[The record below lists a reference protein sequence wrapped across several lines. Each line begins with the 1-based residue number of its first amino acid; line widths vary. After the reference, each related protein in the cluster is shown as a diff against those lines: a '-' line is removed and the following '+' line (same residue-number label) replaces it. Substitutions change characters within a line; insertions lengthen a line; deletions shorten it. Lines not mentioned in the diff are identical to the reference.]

1 MKTRFIEV
9 RKMPLSFH
17 IDIELKEVL
26 HEAADA
32 HECSMSAYITQI
44 LRRHVQR
51 LQQKRQKSEKAGL
64 KKVKKSAPSPVQKVR
79 KVQKVN

>member
-1 MKTRFIEV
+1 MKTRLIEV

-17 IDIELKEVL
+17 IDIELKEFL
-26 HEAADA
+26 HEAAHA
-32 HECSMSAYITQI
+32 QECSMSAYVTQI

-64 KKVKKSAPSPVQKVR
+64 KKGKKSAPSPV
-79 KVQKVN
+79 